1 MALDDNMTLDSRTP
15 SRPST
20 PTPTANCLRY
30 TEMTDEISGLA
41 TAIQA
46 NENIINGMLRF
57 GNLYPDDECRVMQ
70 QNLLQ
75 TLKTKHEQRVSEFG
89 SLSPCDTPGCPRHH
103 TPPSSPSKIN
113 VAQLSN
119 NENSNLNLNPNR
131 NKNPSQK
138 RKENEDGFISPPLS
152 KVNKR
157 NTNASQLSFE
167 IELSNKFKNLNEET
181 ARTSTENTE
190 INYQNPN
197 TTAIPQNLPPP
208 VMLKINKNYNKEMKT
223 ITAKFPTVRG
233 KLSGEY
239 LKLYTNSS
247 EQKDQLIEFLEIVN
261 FEFYAIRAKSER
273 PIKVVI
279 KGLPRDTET
288 NDIHHELVMLGYTV
302 DKVTQLTGRISKQ
315 KLPVFLITLQR
326 NINNSKIFDLN
337 RLCYL
342 SVNVEGYE
350 GKGVTH
356 KCYSC
361 NKFNHTADLCH
372 LKPRCLKC
380 GLSHQTKDC
389 EINKVE
395 QMYCINCETVGHMA
409 NYAKCPLYPKPK
421 KGAPTKNNNNYT
433 SVINSIVRPNV
444 SYASATKATTNT
456 NRNQQMATRT
466 GGSSSVPPQ
475 VQTNQVKAQTP
486 QITPIQINNE
496 NPIVN
501 LISQTLQSV
510 IQALTTLTAQ
520 ISNMNFAPPSVHNKP
535 SKNKTNEAKKQEMY
549 ALVDAIFKH
558 YDD

>member
-1 MALDDNMTLDSRTP
+1 MASDDNMTLDSRTP

-30 TEMTDEISGLA
+30 TEVTEEIRGLV

-46 NENIINGMLRF
+46 NEDIINGMLRF
-57 GNLYPDDECRVMQ
+57 GNLYPDDECIVMQ

-75 TLKTKHEQRVSEFG
+75 NLRTKHEQR
-89 SLSPCDTPGCPRHH
+89 
-103 TPPSSPSKIN
+103 IN

-119 NENSNLNLNPNR
+119 NENSNLNININR

-157 NTNASQLSFE
+157 TTNASQLNFE
-167 IELSNKFKNLNEET
+167 IELNNKFKTLNEET

-190 INYQNPN
+190 INDQNPN

-208 VMLKINKNYNKEMKT
+208 VMLKINKDYHKEMKT

-239 LKLYTNSS
+239 LKLYTNSP
-247 EQKDQLIEFLEIVN
+247 EQKDQLIEFLEIVD

-302 DKVTQLTGRISKQ
+302 DKVSQLTGRITKQ
-315 KLPVFLITLQR
+315 KLPVFLITLPR
-326 NINNSKIFDLN
+326 NINNSKIFHLN

-350 GKGVTH
+350 GKGVTQ
-356 KCYSC
+356 CYSC

-380 GLSHQTKDC
+380 GLNHQTKDC

-395 QMYCINCETVGHMA
+395 QMYCINCETIGHMA

-444 SYASATKATTNT
+444 SYANATKASTNT
-456 NRNQQMATRT
+456 IRNQQMATRT

-475 VQTNQVKAQTP
+475 VQTNQIKAQTP
-486 QITPIQINNE
+486 KITPIQINNE
-496 NPIVN
+496 NPNVN
-501 LISQTLQSV
+501 LISQTLQSI
-510 IQALTTLTAQ
+510 IQALTTLTVQ
-520 ISNMNFAPPSVHNKP
+520 ISNVNFAPPSVHNKP

>member
-1 MALDDNMTLDSRTP
+1 MASNSDDNMTLDSRTP
-15 SRPST
+15 SRLST
-20 PTPTANCLRY
+20 PTPTANCIRY
-30 TEMTDEISGLA
+30 TEMTEEIRGLA

-46 NENIINGMLRF
+46 NEDIINGMLRF
-57 GNLYPDDECRVMQ
+57 GNLYPDDECMVMQ

-75 TLKTKHEQRVSEFG
+75 NLRTKHEQRVSEFG

-113 VAQLSN
+113 VAQLSSN
-119 NENSNLNLNPNR
+119 NENSNLNLTLNR

-152 KVNKR
+152 KINKR
-157 NTNASQLSFE
+157 TTNASQLNFE
-167 IELSNKFKNLNEET
+167 IELNNKFKTLNEET

-190 INYQNPN
+190 SNDQNPN

-208 VMLKINKNYNKEMKT
+208 VMLKINKDYHKEMKT

-239 LKLYTNSS
+239 LKLYTNSP
-247 EQKDQLIEFLEIVN
+247 EQKDQLIEFLEIVD
-261 FEFYAIRAKSER
+261 FEFYAIRAKSGR

-302 DKVTQLTGRISKQ
+302 DKVTQLTGRITKQ
-315 KLPVFLITLQR
+315 KLPVFLITLPR

-350 GKGVTH
+350 GKGVTQ
-356 KCYSC
+356 CYSC

-380 GLSHQTKDC
+380 GLNHQTKDC

-395 QMYCINCETVGHMA
+395 QMYCINCETIGHMA
-409 NYAKCPLYPKPK
+409 NYAKCPLPKTQKRSP
-421 KGAPTKNNNNYT
+421 
-433 SVINSIVRPNV
+433 
-444 SYASATKATTNT
+444 
-456 NRNQQMATRT
+456 
-466 GGSSSVPPQ
+466 
-475 VQTNQVKAQTP
+475 
-486 QITPIQINNE
+486 
-496 NPIVN
+496 
-501 LISQTLQSV
+501 
-510 IQALTTLTAQ
+510 
-520 ISNMNFAPPSVHNKP
+520 H
-535 SKNKTNEAKKQEMY
+535 
-549 ALVDAIFKH
+549 
-558 YDD
+558 